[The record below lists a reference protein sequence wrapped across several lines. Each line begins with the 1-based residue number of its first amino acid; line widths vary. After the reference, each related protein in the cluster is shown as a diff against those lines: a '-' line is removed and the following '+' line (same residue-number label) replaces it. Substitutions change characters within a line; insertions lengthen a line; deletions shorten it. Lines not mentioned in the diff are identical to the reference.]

1 MDTKQLGNFG
11 EDLACGYLVEKG
23 LNILGRNFK
32 IKFGEVDIIAK
43 KGKTIHFVEVKTIA
57 GSDGFF
63 PEQRADWKKQR
74 KLRGLCQIWLEK
86 NKLPQETPQQ
96 IDIIG
101 IVVNH
106 ETRMAKLHYFPNAV
120 GDK

>member
-1 MDTKQLGNFG
+1 MDTKQLGNLG

-74 KLRGLCQIWLEK
+74 KLRPPRWRPLRRS
-86 NKLPQETPQQ
+86 PHPTP
-96 IDIIG
+96 
-101 IVVNH
+101 
-106 ETRMAKLHYFPNAV
+106 TLRASNATATPTCS
-120 GDK
+120 